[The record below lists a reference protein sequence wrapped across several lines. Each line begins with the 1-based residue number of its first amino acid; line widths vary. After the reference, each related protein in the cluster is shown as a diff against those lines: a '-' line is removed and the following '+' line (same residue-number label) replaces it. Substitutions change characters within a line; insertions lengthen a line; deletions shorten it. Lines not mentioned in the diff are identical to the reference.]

1 MSSWMKMSSPL
12 YLRTMSLEE
21 HNKKSESTIVDEKTV
36 GPELY
41 RPEVDV
47 STVDERK
54 LMRKI
59 DWHIVPWMSVLYLLS
74 YMDRANIGNARVCS
88 LNRLC
93 IQSIVDTYIIVV
105 QYAERFTYKRQAI
118 PPSANC
124 VLLPLLSL

>member
-1 MSSWMKMSSPL
+1 MSS
-12 YLRTMSLEE
+12 EE
-21 HNKKSESTIVDEKTV
+21 YSKKRGSIVAEERVD
-36 GPELY
+36 GPEIY
-41 RPEVDV
+41 RPDVDV

-74 YMDRANIGNARVCS
+74 YMDRANIGNARVCG

-93 IQSIVDTYIIVV
+93 IQSIIDTSIIVV